1 MLKLMKY
8 EFRKTGFSKLILL
21 VITLVADLAFLLGVF
36 LEKDRLLATGIMI
49 LFLCAVIGIAYIG
62 LESVL
67 ALHRDLNTKQSYM
80 LFLTPHSSYEIL
92 GAKVLENGISILVTG
107 IFFVLVAALDFT
119 VATAYI
125 GGVKEVMDML
135 KSFLDVS
142 MRITVDPVQ
151 MLFVFFTAL
160 AGWIVYIVNAD
171 LAVILSATVL
181 AGKKASGLVAF
192 VIFLILSWLFET
204 GMDHLPE
211 LSDMDLQYALYIAV
225 ALAMAILVYLFS
237 QKFLVSGITA
247 GSVKG

>member
-8 EFRKTGFSKLILL
+8 EFRKTAFSKLILL
-21 VITLVADLAFLLGVF
+21 ALTAVSEVAFLLGVF
-36 LEKDRLLATGIMI
+36 LEKNNLVAMGEIFLL
-49 LFLCAVIGIAYIG
+49 LCAVIGIAYIG
-62 LESVL
+62 LESVMVL
-67 ALHRDLNTKQSYM
+67 QRDLNTKQSYM

-135 KSFLDVS
+135 MSFLDVS

-151 MLFVFFTAL
+151 MMYVFFTAL

-181 AGKKASGLVAF
+181 AGKKASGLAAF
-192 VIFLILSWLFET
+192 VIFLILSWLFGT

-211 LSDMDLQYALYIAV
+211 LSDMDLQYALYIAA
-225 ALAMAILVYLFS
+225 ALVIAILVYLFS
-237 QKFLVSGITA
+237 GWIMEKKL
-247 GSVKG
+247 SV

>member
-8 EFRKTGFSKLILL
+8 EFRKTAFSKLILL
-21 VITLVADLAFLLGVF
+21 AVTAVSEVAFLLGVF
-36 LEKDRLLATGIMI
+36 LKKDNLLATGVMF

-62 LESVL
+62 LESVM
-67 ALHRDLNTKQSYM
+67 ALQRDLNTKQSYM

-107 IFFVLVAALDFT
+107 MFFVILAALDFT
-119 VATAYI
+119 IATAYI
-125 GGVKEVMDML
+125 GGIKEVMDML

-160 AGWIVYIVNAD
+160 ASWMVYIVNAD

-192 VIFLILSWLFET
+192 VIFLILSWLFGT
-204 GMDHLPE
+204 VLDHLPA
-211 LSDMDLQYALYIAV
+211 LANIDLQFVLYIVVAMVMAV
-225 ALAMAILVYLFS
+225 LVYLFS
-237 QKFLVSGITA
+237 GWIMEKKL
-247 GSVKG
+247 SV

>member
-8 EFRKTGFSKLILL
+8 EFRKTAFSKLILL
-21 VITLVADLAFLLGVF
+21 ALTAVSEVAFLLGVF
-36 LEKDRLLATGIMI
+36 LEKNNLLAMGEIF
-49 LFLCAVIGIAYIG
+49 LLLCAVIGIAYIG
-62 LESVL
+62 LESVIVL
-67 ALHRDLNTKQSYM
+67 QRDLNTKQSYM

-192 VIFLILSWLFET
+192 VIFMVLSWLM
-204 GMDHLPE
+204 GLGLDHLPV
-211 LSDMDLQYALYIAV
+211 LHNDDLQFVLYIV
-225 ALAMAILVYLFS
+225 AAMAASAAVYL
-237 QKFLVSGITA
+237 LSGWIMEKKL
-247 GSVKG
+247 SV

>member
-21 VITLVADLAFLLGVF
+21 VITLVAELAFLLGVF

-125 GGVKEVMDML
+125 GGVKEAMDML

-151 MLFVFFTAL
+151 MIFVFFTAL

-181 AGKKASGLVAF
+181 AGKRASGLAAF
-192 VIFLILSWLFET
+192 VIFLILSWLFGT

-237 QKFLVSGITA
+237 GWIMEKKL
-247 GSVKG
+247 SV

>member
-21 VITLVADLAFLLGVF
+21 VITLVAEVGFLLGVF

-49 LFLCAVIGIAYIG
+49 LFLCVVIGIAYIG
-62 LESVL
+62 LESVM

-107 IFFVLVAALDFT
+107 IFFLVLAALDMM
-119 VATAYI
+119 VATLYI
-125 GGVKEVMDML
+125 GGVKEMMNML
-135 KSFLDVS
+135 NSFLDVS
-142 MRITVDPVQ
+142 MNVVLSPKDAA
-151 MLFVFFTAL
+151 FVFFTTL
-160 AGWIVYIVNAD
+160 AGWMVYIMNAD

-192 VIFLILSWLFET
+192 VIFLILSWLT
-204 GMDHLPE
+204 GMGLDHLPE
-211 LSDMDLQYALYIAV
+211 IRNVDLQFVIYIVAAM
-225 ALAMAILVYLFS
+225 ALAVCVYLI
-237 QKFLVSGITA
+237 SGWIMEKKL
-247 GSVKG
+247 SV

>member
-8 EFRKTGFSKLILL
+8 EFRKTAFSKLILL
-21 VITLVADLAFLLGVF
+21 ALTAVSEVAFLLGIF
-36 LEKDRLLATGIMI
+36 LEKNNLLAMGEIF
-49 LFLCAVIGIAYIG
+49 LLLCAVIGIAYIG
-62 LESVL
+62 LESVMVL
-67 ALHRDLNTKQSYM
+67 QRDLNTKQSYM

-151 MLFVFFTAL
+151 MMFVFFTAL

-181 AGKKASGLVAF
+181 AAF
-192 VIFLILSWLFET
+192 VIFLILSWLFGT

-211 LSDMDLQYALYIAV
+211 LSDMDLQYALYIAA
-225 ALAMAILVYLFS
+225 ALVIAILVYLFS
-237 QKFLVSGITA
+237 GWIMEKKL
-247 GSVKG
+247 SV

>member
-8 EFRKTGFSKLILL
+8 ELRKTAFSKLVLL
-21 VITLVADLAFLLGVF
+21 VITAVAEIAFLIGVF
-36 LEKDRLLATGIMI
+36 WKKDNILAMGII
-49 LFLCAVIGIAYIG
+49 FLVMCTIFGVIYIGI
-62 LESVL
+62 ESVNV
-67 ALHRDLNTKQSYM
+67 LHRDLNTKQSYM

-151 MLFVFFTAL
+151 MMFVFFTAL

-181 AGKKASGLVAF
+181 AGKKASGLAAF
-192 VIFLILSWLFET
+192 VIFLILSWLFGT

-211 LSDMDLQYALYIAV
+211 LSDMDLQYALYIAA
-225 ALAMAILVYLFS
+225 ALVIAILVYLFS
-237 QKFLVSGITA
+237 GWIMEKKL
-247 GSVKG
+247 SV

>member
-21 VITLVADLAFLLGVF
+21 VVTLAAELAFLLGVF

-49 LFLCAVIGIAYIG
+49 LFLCAVIGIAYIV

-92 GAKVLENGISILVTG
+92 GAKVLENGISILITG
-107 IFFVLVAALDFT
+107 IFFALVAALDALI
-119 VATAYI
+119 ATLYI
-125 GGVKEVMDML
+125 GGVKEMMNMV
-135 KSFLDVS
+135 KNFLDVS
-142 MRITVDPVQ
+142 MNMNISAKDAA
-151 MLFVFFTAL
+151 FVFFTTL
-160 AGWIVYIVNAD
+160 ASWMVYIVNAD

-192 VIFLILSWLFET
+192 VIFMVLSWLM
-204 GMDHLPE
+204 GLGLDHLPV
-211 LSDMDLQYALYIAV
+211 LHNDDLQFVLYIV
-225 ALAMAILVYLFS
+225 AAMAVSAAVYLFS
-237 QKFLVSGITA
+237 GWIMEKKL
-247 GSVKG
+247 SV